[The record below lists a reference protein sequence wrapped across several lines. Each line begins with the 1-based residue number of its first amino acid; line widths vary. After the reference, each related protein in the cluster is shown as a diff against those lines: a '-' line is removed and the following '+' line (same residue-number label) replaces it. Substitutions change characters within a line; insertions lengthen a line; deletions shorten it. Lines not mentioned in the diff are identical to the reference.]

1 MTFKLEPGL
10 ARITSPIHLLFPDHT
25 TRRFSSG
32 EELAGTVFD
41 RRWKVT
47 EIRATGDVV
56 EIRVE
61 EMSTPFIN
69 PIGEETFF

>member
-10 ARITSPIHLLFPDHT
+10 ARITSPIILLFPDHT

-32 EELAGTVFD
+32 EDAVRETFD
-41 RRWKVT
+41 KRWKVVET
-47 EIRATGDVV
+47 RAKGDVV

-61 EMSTPFIN
+61 PMTVPEIN
-69 PIGEETFF
+69 ALGEETYF